1 MNLVYNNSMRKI
13 RNLFIVAL
21 LFIVA
26 VFVSF
31 RVKKQKEDDKYIS
44 KAVYL
49 YDLTDDKEVLAKNEN
64 ERLPMASLT
73 KIMTV
78 RVALKNIKDLAELAP
93 VDTDAYHR
101 AVDMNAS
108 MAGFKGGESTT
119 YRDLLYA
126 TMLRSAGEAADSLAI
141 NISGSMDNFVALM
154 NKEAKDLG
162 LKNTSYA
169 NADGMDDPK
178 NYQSA
183 KDCAMLI
190 KDSLNDGNFRAIFT
204 KKDFVTSSS
213 PDHPEGVYL
222 ESTIFSHLKKYD
234 QLGFEII
241 GGKSGTTDNA
251 GLCWATL
258 AVKNNKEYILVVMG
272 VPYDDINDLND
283 GQIEET
289 LRIYENIGD

>member
-1 MNLVYNNSMRKI
+1 MKKNRKNMVLVFALILVLGIFYGGRKY
-13 RNLFIVAL
+13 L
-21 LFIVA
+21 
-26 VFVSF
+26 
-31 RVKKQKEDDKYIS
+31 KEKHDSQFIS

-49 YDLTDDKEVLAKNEN
+49 YNLTDDKEVLSKNEN

-78 RVALKNIKDLAELAP
+78 RVALKHITDLAATAP

-101 AVDMNAS
+101 AIDMNAS
-108 MAGFKGGESTT
+108 MAGFRGGEATS

-141 NISGSMDNFVALM
+141 NISGSMDNFVAMM
-154 NKEAKDLG
+154 NQEAEDLG

-190 KDSLNDGNFRAIFT
+190 KDSLEDGDFRAIFT
-204 KKDFVTSSS
+204 KRDFVTR
-213 PDHPEGVYL
+213 PTLDHPDGVYL
-222 ESTIFSHLKKYD
+222 ESTVFSHLKKYN
-234 QLGFEII
+234 QNGFEII
-241 GGKSGTTDNA
+241 GGKSGTTDKA

-258 AVKNNKEYILVVMG
+258 AEKNGKEYILVVMG
-272 VPYDDINDLND
+272 VPYDDIDNLND
-283 GQIEET
+283 GHIEET
-289 LRIYENIGD
+289 LRIYESIGD

>member
-1 MNLVYNNSMRKI
+1 MKKI
-13 RNLFIVAL
+13 INLFIIAL
-21 LFIVA
+21 VLLIA
-26 VFVSF
+26 VFVSSRF
-31 RVKKQKEDDKYIS
+31 KKEAEDEKFIS

-49 YDLTDDKEVLAKNEN
+49 YNLTDDKEVLSKNEN

-78 RVALKNIKDLAELAP
+78 RVALKHITDLAATAP

-101 AVDMNAS
+101 AIDMNAS
-108 MAGFKGGESTT
+108 MAGFRGGEATS

-141 NISGSMDNFVALM
+141 NISGSMDDFVAMM
-154 NKEAKDLG
+154 NQEAKDLG

-169 NADGMDDPK
+169 NADGMDDPG

-190 KDSLNDGNFRAIFT
+190 KDSLEDGNFRAIFT
-204 KKDFVTSSS
+204 KKDFVTR
-213 PDHPEGVYL
+213 PTFDHPDGVYI
-222 ESTIFSHLKKYD
+222 ESTVFSHLKKYN
-234 QLGFEII
+234 QNGFEII
-241 GGKSGTTDNA
+241 GGKSGTTDKA

-258 AVKNNKEYILVVMG
+258 AEKNGKEYILVFMG
-272 VPYDDINDLND
+272 VPYDDIDNLND
-283 GQIEET
+283 GHIEET
-289 LRIYENIGD
+289 LRIYESIGD

>member
-1 MNLVYNNSMRKI
+1 MKKI
-13 RNLFIVAL
+13 RNLFIIAL
-21 LFIVA
+21 VLIIGVILT
-26 VFVSF
+26 S
-31 RVKKQKEDDKYIS
+31 RVKKKAEDEKFIS

-49 YDLTDDKEVLAKNEN
+49 YNLTDDKEVLSKNEN

-78 RVALKNIKDLAELAP
+78 RVALKHIPDLAATAP

-108 MAGFKGGESTT
+108 MAGFRGGEATS

-141 NISGSMDNFVALM
+141 NISGSMDNFVAMM
-154 NKEAKDLG
+154 NQEAEDLG

-190 KDSLNDGNFRAIFT
+190 KDSLEDGNFRAIFT
-204 KKDFVTSSS
+204 KRDFVTR
-213 PDHPEGVYL
+213 PTLDHPDGVYL
-222 ESTIFSHLKKYD
+222 ESTVLSHLKKYN
-234 QLGFEII
+234 QNGFEII
-241 GGKSGTTDNA
+241 GGKSGTTDKA

-258 AVKNNKEYILVVMG
+258 AEKNGKEYILVVMG
-272 VPYDDINDLND
+272 VPYDDIDNLND

-289 LRIYENIGD
+289 LRIYESIGD

>member
-1 MNLVYNNSMRKI
+1 MKRIKKI
-13 RNLFIVAL
+13 IPLGLAIIVAL
-21 LFIVA
+21 GLFCGW
-26 VFVSF
+26 
-31 RVKKQKEDDKYIS
+31 KKYNKKKNDNKYIS

-49 YDLTDDKEVLAKNEN
+49 YNLTDDKEVLSKNEN

-78 RVALKNIKDLAELAP
+78 RVALKHIEDLGETAP
-93 VDTDAYHR
+93 VDLGAYYR

-108 MAGFKGGESTT
+108 MAGFFGGEATT
-119 YRDLLYA
+119 FRDLLYA
-126 TMLRSAGEAADSLAI
+126 TMLKSAGEAADSLAM

-154 NKEAKDLG
+154 NKEVEDLG

-169 NADGMDDPK
+169 NADGMDDPG

-190 KDSLNDGNFRAIFT
+190 KDSLNDGDFRAIFT
-204 KKDFVTSSS
+204 KRDFVTS
-213 PDHPEGVYL
+213 PTADHPDGVYL
-222 ESTIFSHLKKYD
+222 ESTIFSHLRKYE
-234 QLGFEII
+234 QNGFEIL
-241 GGKSGTTDNA
+241 GGKSGTTDKA

-272 VPYDDINDLND
+272 VPYDDIDNLND
-283 GQIEET
+283 GHIEET

>member
-1 MNLVYNNSMRKI
+1 MKKI
-13 RNLFIVAL
+13 RNLFIIAL
-21 LFIVA
+21 VLLIA
-26 VFVSF
+26 VFVSSRF
-31 RVKKQKEDDKYIS
+31 KKEAEDEKFIS

-49 YDLTDDKEVLAKNEN
+49 YNLTDDKEVLSKNEN

-78 RVALKNIKDLAELAP
+78 RVALKHITDLAATAP

-101 AVDMNAS
+101 AIDMNAS
-108 MAGFKGGESTT
+108 MAGFRGGEATS

-126 TMLRSAGEAADSLAI
+126 TMLKSAGEAADSLAI
-141 NISGSMDNFVALM
+141 NISGSMDNFVAMM
-154 NKEAKDLG
+154 NQEAEDLG

-190 KDSLNDGNFRAIFT
+190 KDSLEDGNFRAIFT
-204 KKDFVTSSS
+204 KRDFVTR
-213 PDHPEGVYL
+213 PTLDHPDGVYL
-222 ESTIFSHLKKYD
+222 ESTVFSHLKKYN
-234 QLGFEII
+234 QNGFEII
-241 GGKSGTTDNA
+241 GGKSGTTDKA

-258 AVKNNKEYILVVMG
+258 AEKNGKEYILVVMG
-272 VPYDDINDLND
+272 VPYDDIDNLND
-283 GQIEET
+283 NHIEET
-289 LRIYENIGD
+289 LRIYESIGD

>member
-1 MNLVYNNSMRKI
+1 MKKI
-13 RNLFIVAL
+13 RNLFIIAL
-21 LFIVA
+21 VLIIGVILT
-26 VFVSF
+26 S
-31 RVKKQKEDDKYIS
+31 RVKKKAEDEKFIS

-49 YDLTDDKEVLAKNEN
+49 YNLTDDKEVLSKNEN

-78 RVALKNIKDLAELAP
+78 RVALKHITDLAETAP

-108 MAGFKGGESTT
+108 MAGFRGGEATS

-141 NISGSMDNFVALM
+141 NISGSMDNFVAMM
-154 NKEAKDLG
+154 NQEAEDLG

-190 KDSLNDGNFRAIFT
+190 KDSLEDGNFRAIFT
-204 KKDFVTSSS
+204 KRDFVTR
-213 PDHPEGVYL
+213 PTIDHPDGVYL
-222 ESTIFSHLKKYD
+222 ESTVLSHLKKYN
-234 QLGFEII
+234 QNGFEII
-241 GGKSGTTDNA
+241 GGKSGTTDKA

-258 AVKNNKEYILVVMG
+258 AEKNGKEYILVVMG
-272 VPYDDINDLND
+272 VPYDDIDNLND

-289 LRIYENIGD
+289 LRIYESIGD

>member
-1 MNLVYNNSMRKI
+1 MKKI
-13 RNLFIVAL
+13 RNLFIIAL
-21 LFIVA
+21 VLLIA
-26 VFVSF
+26 VFVSSRF
-31 RVKKQKEDDKYIS
+31 KKEAEDEKFIS

-49 YDLTDDKEVLAKNEN
+49 YNLTDDKEVLSKNEN

-78 RVALKNIKDLAELAP
+78 RVALKHITDLAATAP

-101 AVDMNAS
+101 AIDMNAS
-108 MAGFKGGESTT
+108 MAGFRGGEATS

-141 NISGSMDNFVALM
+141 NISGSMDNYVAMM
-154 NKEAKDLG
+154 NQEAKDLG

-169 NADGMDDPK
+169 NADGMDDPG

-190 KDSLNDGNFRAIFT
+190 KDSLEDGDFRAIFT
-204 KKDFVTSSS
+204 KRDFVTR
-213 PDHPEGVYL
+213 PTLDHPDGVYL
-222 ESTIFSHLKKYD
+222 ESTVFSHLKKYN
-234 QLGFEII
+234 QNGFEII
-241 GGKSGTTDNA
+241 GGKSGTTDKA

-258 AVKNNKEYILVVMG
+258 AEKNGKEYILVVMG
-272 VPYDDINDLND
+272 VTYDDIDNLND
-283 GQIEET
+283 GHIEET
-289 LRIYENIGD
+289 LRIYESIGD

>member
-1 MNLVYNNSMRKI
+1 MKKI
-13 RNLFIVAL
+13 RNLFIIAL
-21 LFIVA
+21 VLIIGVILT
-26 VFVSF
+26 S
-31 RVKKQKEDDKYIS
+31 RVKKEAENEKFIS

-49 YDLTDDKEVLAKNEN
+49 YNLTDDKEVLSKNEN

-78 RVALKNIKDLAELAP
+78 RVALKHITDLAATAP

-108 MAGFKGGESTT
+108 MAGFRGGEPTS

-141 NISGSMDNFVALM
+141 NISSSMDNFVAMM
-154 NKEAKDLG
+154 NQEAEDLG

-169 NADGMDDPK
+169 NADGMDNPK

-190 KDSLNDGNFRAIFT
+190 KDSLEDGNFRAIFT
-204 KKDFVTSSS
+204 KRDFVTR
-213 PDHPEGVYL
+213 PTLDHPDGVYL
-222 ESTIFSHLKKYD
+222 ESTVFSHLKKYN
-234 QLGFEII
+234 QNGFEII
-241 GGKSGTTDNA
+241 GGKSGTTDKA

-258 AVKNNKEYILVVMG
+258 AEKNGKEYILVVMG
-272 VPYDDINDLND
+272 VPYDDIDNLND

-289 LRIYENIGD
+289 LRIYESIGD

>member
-1 MNLVYNNSMRKI
+1 MKKI
-13 RNLFIVAL
+13 KKTITLGLAIIVAFG
-21 LFIVA
+21 LFYGW
-26 VFVSF
+26 
-31 RVKKQKEDDKYIS
+31 KKYNKKKNDSKYIS

-49 YDLTDDKEVLAKNEN
+49 YNLTDDKEVLSKNEN

-78 RVALKNIKDLAELAP
+78 RVALKHIKDLGETAP
-93 VDTDAYHR
+93 VDLGAYYR

-108 MAGFKGGESTT
+108 MAGFFGGEATT
-119 YRDLLYA
+119 FRDLLYA
-126 TMLRSAGEAADSLAI
+126 TMLKSAGEAADSLAM

-154 NKEAKDLG
+154 NKEVEDLG

-169 NADGMDDPK
+169 NADGMDDPG

-190 KDSLNDGNFRAIFT
+190 KDCLNDGDFRAIFT
-204 KKDFVTSSS
+204 KRDFITS
-213 PDHPEGVYL
+213 PTADHPDGVYL
-222 ESTIFSHLKKYD
+222 ESTIFSHLRKYE
-234 QLGFEII
+234 QNGFEIL
-241 GGKSGTTDNA
+241 GGKSGTTDKA

-272 VPYDDINDLND
+272 VLYDDIDNLND
-283 GQIEET
+283 GHIEET

>member
-1 MNLVYNNSMRKI
+1 MVLVFALILVLGIFYGGRKY
-13 RNLFIVAL
+13 L
-21 LFIVA
+21 
-26 VFVSF
+26 
-31 RVKKQKEDDKYIS
+31 KEKHDSQFIS

-49 YDLTDDKEVLAKNEN
+49 YNLTDDKEVLSKNEN

-78 RVALKNIKDLAELAP
+78 RVALKHITDLAATAP

-101 AVDMNAS
+101 AIDMNAS
-108 MAGFKGGESTT
+108 MAGFRGGEATS

-141 NISGSMDNFVALM
+141 NISGSMDNFVAMM
-154 NKEAKDLG
+154 NQEAEDLG

-190 KDSLNDGNFRAIFT
+190 KDSLEDGDFRAIFT
-204 KKDFVTSSS
+204 KRDFVTR
-213 PDHPEGVYL
+213 PTLDHPDGVYL
-222 ESTIFSHLKKYD
+222 ESTVFSHLKKYN
-234 QLGFEII
+234 QNGFEII
-241 GGKSGTTDNA
+241 GGKSGTTDKA

-258 AVKNNKEYILVVMG
+258 AEKNGKEYILVVMG
-272 VPYDDINDLND
+272 VPYDDIDNLND
-283 GQIEET
+283 GHIEET
-289 LRIYENIGD
+289 LRIYESIGD